1 LAVSEVRVVKLEAWT
16 STYAERVDGVLRDL
30 DRFEKRLDKLEGQIA
45 DEVRQVTR
53 VERDLQHAEREIE
66 KLRSSR
72 FDIVKLILAAILG
85 GAISF
90 GFSALTEYI
99 KTARVEHPA
108 RKAGP

>member
-1 LAVSEVRVVKLEAWT
+1 
-16 STYAERVDGVLRDL
+16 
-30 DRFEKRLDKLEGQIA
+30 
-45 DEVRQVTR
+45 
-53 VERDLQHAEREIE
+53 VERDLEHAEREIE

-99 KTARVEHPA
+99 QTARAEHPI